1 MDKKSTRDA
10 FGEIL
15 LEMGEKNEKIV
26 ALSADLQDSTK
37 AIHFQKKFPERFFNV
52 GIAEQNLIGISCGL
66 ASLGFIPIVSSFAA
80 FLTTRPYDFIRV
92 SVCYNN
98 FNVKIF
104 STHTGLTVGEDGG
117 TAQALEDIAIM
128 RVLPNMKVFQ
138 PCDANETKEIFKAV
152 LNESGPC
159 YVRLARANYPVI
171 YKEPKKFQIGKGDV
185 LIHGEDGAIF
195 ATGYMVSKSLEV
207 AEMFKKEGIN
217 LAVINI
223 SSIKP
228 IDKELIIKY
237 AKLTKKVFTVE
248 EHQKIGGLG
257 SAVTEVLIENYP
269 VKTKII
275 GVEDRFGQ
283 SGKPEELLKEYGLDS
298 ESIYN
303 RIKED
308 FHEEKNYEKVFR

>member
-1 MDKKSTRDA
+1 MDIKSTRDA

-15 LEMGEKNEKIV
+15 LEMGEINEKIV

-37 AIHFQKKFPERFFNV
+37 AIHFQKKFPNRFFNV

-66 ASLGFIPIVSSFAA
+66 ASAGYIPIVSSFAA

-92 SVCYNN
+92 SACYNN
-98 FNVKIF
+98 SNIKIF
-104 STHTGLTVGEDGG
+104 ATHTGLTVGEDGG
-117 TAQALEDIAIM
+117 TAQALEDLAIM

-152 LNESGPC
+152 LKEPGPC
-159 YVRLARANYPVI
+159 YIRLARANYPTI
-171 YKEPKKFQIGKGDV
+171 YKEPKEFEIGKSDV
-185 LIHGEDGAIF
+185 LLHGEDGVIF

-207 AEMFKKEGIN
+207 AELFKKESIN
-217 LAVINI
+217 LSVINI

-237 AKLTKKVFTVE
+237 AQLTKKVITIE

-257 SAVTEVLIENYP
+257 SAVTEVLIE
-269 VKTKII
+269 
-275 GVEDRFGQ
+275 
-283 SGKPEELLKEYGLDS
+283 
-298 ESIYN
+298 
-303 RIKED
+303 
-308 FHEEKNYEKVFR
+308 